1 MTYFEV
7 KDISRGRQ
15 DKFHELRSSV
25 TAKIWFL
32 TSQDKGFENLA
43 NKISPRGKFVHPMSE
58 LVKRIQNIVFSCK
71 KYESLKIFLL
81 PSFL

>member
-25 TAKIWFL
+25 TPKIWFL
-32 TSQDKGFENLA
+32 TSQDKGFENLV
-43 NKISPRGKFVHPMSE
+43 NKISPEGSLSIPWLNWLSVSKISYFN
-58 LVKRIQNIVFSCK
+58 VKNK
-71 KYESLKIFLL
+71 ND
-81 PSFL
+81 

>member
-1 MTYFEV
+1 MTYFQV
-7 KDISRGRQ
+7 KDSPRGRQ
-15 DKFHELRSSV
+15 NKLDELRSSFIP
-25 TAKIWFL
+25 KIWFL

-71 KYESLKIFLL
+71 KYESLTKNLFT
-81 PSFL
+81 S